1 MSGAPS
7 EASIVVAKRGI
18 ASCELDGEAVI
29 LNVETGLYH
38 GLNEVGSR
46 IWQLVRQPRRVLE
59 LKEQLLAEFDVDEQE
74 LGPDLLAV
82 LADMQRA
89 GLIEVRDS

>member
-1 MSGAPS
+1 MAGLPS
-7 EASIVVAKRGI
+7 EASIVVAKRSI

-46 IWQLVRQPRRVLE
+46 IWQLVREPRRVSE
-59 LKEQLLAEFDVDEQE
+59 LRAQLLAEFEVEEDV
-74 LGPDLLAV
+74 LGPDLLAL

-89 GLIEVRDS
+89 GLIEVRES

>member
-1 MSGAPS
+1 MSGFPS
-7 EASIVVAKRGI
+7 EAIVVARASI
-18 ASCELDGEAVI
+18 ASCELDGESVI

-46 IWQLVRQPRRVLE
+46 IWQLVREPLRVSE
-59 LKEQLLAEFDVDEQE
+59 LRERLLAEFEVDERE

-82 LADMQRA
+82 LAEMQRA
-89 GLIEVRDS
+89 GLIEVRER